1 MAKARK
7 FNIEMT
13 YLHVG
18 GEELEK
24 YASIDD
30 DDDDVETKKE
40 PSPEEVPYMGV
51 PVTPAP
57 CPSSDGFYDEG
68 LPAPE
73 GTSSTNETEMKK
85 ADENEHKY
93 LEIVHDIKTNERKSD
108 KVRQVEGLGSPVP
121 CTSSN
126 GFYAER
132 LPASEST
139 SVSEATLNVGY
150 DGYEVPVSHAHH
162 YEDPEERRHT
172 DLNVPGSNAA
182 PPVNPD
188 DSPQSSYELVP
199 VPGTTGD
206 RQVNPAVSP
215 HQAIIERMETTAP
228 LYEEIK

>member
-30 DDDDVETKKE
+30 DDVETKKE
-40 PSPEEVPYMGV
+40 PSPNEVPYIGV

-57 CPSSDGFYDEG
+57 CPSSDGFYDER

-73 GTSSTNETEMKK
+73 GTSSADDTEMNK

-93 LEIVHDIKTNERKSD
+93 LEIVHDVKTKERKSG
-108 KVRQVEGLGSPVP
+108 KVKQVEGLGSPVP

-132 LPASEST
+132 LPASESS
-139 SVSEATLNVGY
+139 SVSEATLNIGY

-162 YEDPEERRHT
+162 YEDPEERRPS
-172 DLNVPGSNAA
+172 DLNEPGSSAA
-182 PPVNPD
+182 RTVNPD
-188 DSPQSSYELVP
+188 DSQQSSDELVN
-199 VPGTTGD
+199 VPGTSGD
-206 RQVNPAVSP
+206 RRANPVVSP
-215 HQAIIERMETTAP
+215 GQAITERMETTAP
-228 LYEEIK
+228 LYEEIR